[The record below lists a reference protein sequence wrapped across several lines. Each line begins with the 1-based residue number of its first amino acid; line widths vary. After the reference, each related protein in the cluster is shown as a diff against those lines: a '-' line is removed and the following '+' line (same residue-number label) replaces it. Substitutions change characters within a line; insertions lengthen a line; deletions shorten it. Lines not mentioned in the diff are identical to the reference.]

1 MIAAADVLI
10 ADSEAALPVRPAR
23 GGSGLEGAVA
33 AWAAANDFVGK
44 PGQLLIVPGPAG
56 APDHALLGVGDAA
69 VDAMAGRALAAKLPV
84 GDWRLEGWEP
94 AEAHGL
100 ALSFALGAYRFDRYK
115 AKPAVPPR
123 LVGPEGLDL
132 AAAQAVADACFRVRR
147 MVDTP
152 AADMGPA
159 EIEAEARE
167 VAQAHGASI
176 QVTTGDAL
184 LKANYPAVHAVG
196 RAAAPHRAPRLIEMG
211 WNLDAA
217 DRPLVALVGKGV
229 AFDSG
234 GLDIKPAAGM
244 RNMKKD
250 MGGAAHVL
258 GLARLIMGAK
268 LPVRLVVL
276 VAAVENAISGDAFR
290 PGDVLKT
297 RKGLTVEVG
306 NTDAE
311 GRLILSD
318 ALARAGEHR
327 PDLTLDFATL
337 TGAARVALGPELPP
351 LYTDDEALAAEL
363 LAASV
368 RVGDPLWRMP
378 LWSGYRSSV
387 EAEIADLRND
397 SAAWA
402 QAGSV
407 TAALFLQRFAPE
419 TGAWAHLDVFAWNPR
434 ARPGWPEGGEAQ
446 GIRAAFDMLERRYA
460 SRAQGLGKG
469 GAAASPGPDSQALSP
484 PPR

>member
-10 ADSEAALPVRPAR
+10 PASDAALPVRPAR
-23 GGSGLEGAVA
+23 GGVGLDGTAA
-33 AWAAANDFVGK
+33 AWATANDFAGK
-44 PGQLLIVPGPAG
+44 PGQVLIVPGADG
-56 APDHALLGVGDAA
+56 KPDHALLGLGEKSTDP
-69 VDAMAGRALAAKLPV
+69 MAGRTLAAKLPS
-84 GDWRLEGWEP
+84 GDWRLEGWSDE
-94 AEAHGL
+94 EAQAL
-100 ALSFALGAYRFDRYK
+100 ALAFALGAYRFDRYK
-115 AKPAVPPR
+115 TKSAPRPR
-123 LVGPEGLDL
+123 LVAPGGLDL
-132 AAAQAVADACFRVRR
+132 AAIRAIADACFRVRR

-152 AADMGPA
+152 AADMGPG

-167 VAQAHGASI
+167 VAQAHGAAFE
-176 QVTTGDAL
+176 VTVGDAL
-184 LKANYPAVHAVG
+184 LAANYPAVHAVG
-196 RAAAPHRAPRLIEMG
+196 RAAAPHRAPRLIEIG

-217 DRPLVALVGKGV
+217 DRPLIALVGKGV

-258 GLARLIMGAK
+258 GLAQLIMGAN

-290 PGDVLKT
+290 PGDVLQT

-327 PDLTLDFATL
+327 PDLTIDFATL

-351 LYTDDEALAAEL
+351 LYTDDDALAADL
-363 LAASV
+363 LAAAA

-378 LWSGYRSSV
+378 LWPGYRSSV

-397 SAAWA
+397 SAPWA

-446 GIRAAFDMLERRYA
+446 GIRAVFDMLARRFP
-460 SRAQGLGKG
+460 QG
-469 GAAASPGPDSQALSP
+469 
-484 PPR
+484 

>member
-1 MIAAADVLI
+1 
-10 ADSEAALPVRPAR
+10 
-23 GGSGLEGAVA
+23 
-33 AWAAANDFVGK
+33 
-44 PGQLLIVPGPAG
+44 
-56 APDHALLGVGDAA
+56 
-69 VDAMAGRALAAKLPV
+69 MAGRALAAKLPG
-84 GDWRLEGWEP
+84 GDWRLEGWSYE
-94 AEAHGL
+94 EAQAL
-100 ALSFALGAYRFDRYK
+100 ALAFALGAYRFDRYK
-115 AKPAVPPR
+115 SKSAPRPR
-123 LVGPEGLDL
+123 LVAPVGVDL
-132 AAAQAVADACFRVRR
+132 AAIRAIADACFRVRR

-167 VAQAHGASI
+167 VARAHGASVE
-176 QVTTGDAL
+176 VTVGEAL
-184 LKANYPAVHAVG
+184 LAANYPAVHAVG
-196 RAAAPHRAPRLIEMG
+196 RAAAPHRAPRLIEIG
-211 WNLDAA
+211 WNLDAP
-217 DRPLVALVGKGV
+217 DRPLIALVGKGV

-258 GLARLIMGAK
+258 GLAQLIMGAN

-290 PGDVLKT
+290 PGDVLQT

-327 PDLTLDFATL
+327 PDLTIDFATL

-351 LYTDDEALAAEL
+351 LYTDDEALAADL
-363 LAASV
+363 LAAAA

-378 LWSGYRSSV
+378 LWPGYRSSV

-397 SAAWA
+397 SAPWA

-446 GIRAAFDMLERRYA
+446 GIRAVFDMLARRFP
-460 SRAQGLGKG
+460 QG
-469 GAAASPGPDSQALSP
+469 
-484 PPR
+484 